1 MLYDITLNKNATVA
15 QIIDYNRY
23 YLIFTR
29 PLNNILRQQLITL
42 YNELSMISF
51 TLTDD
56 REMRFKWSDNM
67 EMRFKRT
74 I

>member
-67 EMRFKRT
+67 EMRFKRS